1 MGSILLGIV
10 ARRRSEKKP
19 LNNSLEI
26 GECVLES
33 KEVLL
38 LETPP
43 LGTRH
48 KKSLNPEP
56 VKQSVKIGKL
66 ARIPDRRIGDEQQV
80 IVKVS
85 HDEHFSYQRKEPEK
99 GETLEPSDWANCAFK
114 SPRITN
120 APL

>member
-1 MGSILLGIV
+1 MGSVLLGIV
-10 ARRRSEKKP
+10 ARRRSEKQS

-26 GECVLES
+26 GECVFDS

-48 KKSLNPEP
+48 KKSLKPEL
-56 VKQSVKIGKL
+56 VKKSAKIGKL
-66 ARIPDRRIGDEQQV
+66 ARIPDRKIEDVKQV

-85 HDEHFSYQRKEPEK
+85 HVKLFCYQCLK
-99 GETLEPSDWANCAFK
+99 L
-114 SPRITN
+114 
-120 APL
+120 

>member
-10 ARRRSEKKP
+10 ARRRSQKQQ

-26 GECVLES
+26 GECVFDS

-43 LGTRH
+43 LGIRH
-48 KKSLNPEP
+48 KKSFKPEP
-56 VKQSVKIGKL
+56 VRQSVKIGKL
-66 ARIPDRRIGDEQQV
+66 ARIPDRKIRDEKQV

-85 HDEHFSYQRKEPEK
+85 HEWFSYQ
-99 GETLEPSDWANCAFK
+99 WAFQV
-114 SPRITN
+114 
-120 APL
+120 